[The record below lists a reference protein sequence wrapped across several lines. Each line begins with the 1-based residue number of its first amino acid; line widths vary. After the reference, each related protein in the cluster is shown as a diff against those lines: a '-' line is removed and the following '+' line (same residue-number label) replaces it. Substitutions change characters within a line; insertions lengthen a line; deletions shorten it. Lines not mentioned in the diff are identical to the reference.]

1 MPHIHPSAWLSGVY
15 YVALPSSLGADDDGT
30 AGWIEFGRPYWDFQI
45 RAEPETRLIE
55 PEEGLMLLFPSY
67 MFHRTLPFHRL
78 GRAHQHRLRRAAG
91 RVTAAGN
98 HGNVRMN
105 EQRKL
110 PQEAGYNL
118 RLRHPDFD
126 EYLAVWEAESARVR
140 DSLDCILDVRYGA
153 GPNMTADLFPAPTS
167 GAPIQV
173 FIHGGYW
180 RGMDKDVHSFPAEG
194 FVAAGGAAVS
204 LNYALAPAVTLDTI
218 IEQCRTAHEWVA
230 DNAGR
235 LNGDPDRIFVS
246 GHSAGGHLTAMML
259 CTDWAARGRPAD
271 LVKGGTA
278 ISGIFDLAPLMET
291 SINDDVRLDAEA
303 AARNSPIHN
312 LPAAGAG
319 GPLIAAVGAAETAAF
334 VAQNRAFAEA
344 WQARGFEATVME
356 IEGLHHYNVVMEMG
370 RPGSALTQAALT
382 QMGL

>member
-1 MPHIHPSAWLSGVY
+1 MS
-15 YVALPSSLGADDDGT
+15 
-30 AGWIEFGRPYWDFQI
+30 
-45 RAEPETRLIE
+45 
-55 PEEGLMLLFPSY
+55 
-67 MFHRTLPFHRL
+67 
-78 GRAHQHRLRRAAG
+78 
-91 RVTAAGN
+91 
-98 HGNVRMN
+98 
-105 EQRKL
+105 EQRNL
-110 PQEAGYNL
+110 PEEAGYNL
-118 RLRHPDFD
+118 RLRHPDHEEHF
-126 EYLAVWEAESARVR
+126 AVWETESARVR
-140 DSLDCILDVRYGA
+140 AALTCTLDVRYGA
-153 GPNMTADLFPAPTS
+153 GPNMTADLFPAPAG

-180 RGMDKDVHSFPAEG
+180 RAMDKDIHSFPAEG

-218 IEQCRTAHEWVA
+218 VEQCRSALEWIA

-291 SINDDVRLDAEA
+291 SINDDIRLNAESA
-303 AARNSPIHN
+303 AHNSPIHN
-312 LPAAGAG
+312 LPAAGA
-319 GPLIAAVGAAETAAF
+319 PLIAAVGGEETAAF
-334 VAQNRAFAEA
+334 LAQNRAFAEA
-344 WQARGFEATVME
+344 WQTRGFEATVME
-356 IEGLHHYNVVMEMG
+356 IEGLHHFNVVMEMG
-370 RPGSALTQAALT
+370 RPGSALTQAALA

>member
-1 MPHIHPSAWLSGVY
+1 
-15 YVALPSSLGADDDGT
+15 
-30 AGWIEFGRPYWDFQI
+30 
-45 RAEPETRLIE
+45 
-55 PEEGLMLLFPSY
+55 
-67 MFHRTLPFHRL
+67 
-78 GRAHQHRLRRAAG
+78 
-91 RVTAAGN
+91 
-98 HGNVRMN
+98 MN

-118 RLRHPDFD
+118 RRRHLDFE

-153 GPNMTADLFPAPTS
+153 GPNMTADLFPAPAS

-180 RGMDKDVHSFPAEG
+180 RAMDKDVHSFPAEG

-204 LNYALAPAVTLDTI
+204 LNYTLAPAVTLDTI
-218 IEQCRTAHEWVA
+218 IEQCRAALEWIA

-259 CTDWAARGRPAD
+259 CTDWTARRRPAD

-278 ISGIFDLAPLMET
+278 ISGIFDLTPLMET
-291 SINDDVRLDAEA
+291 SINDDIRLDAEA
-303 AARNSPIHN
+303 ATRNSPIHN

-356 IEGLHHYNVVMEMG
+356 IEGLHHYTVVMEMG
-370 RPGSALTQAALT
+370 RPGSALTQAALA

>member
-1 MPHIHPSAWLSGVY
+1 
-15 YVALPSSLGADDDGT
+15 
-30 AGWIEFGRPYWDFQI
+30 
-45 RAEPETRLIE
+45 
-55 PEEGLMLLFPSY
+55 
-67 MFHRTLPFHRL
+67 
-78 GRAHQHRLRRAAG
+78 
-91 RVTAAGN
+91 
-98 HGNVRMN
+98 MN
-105 EQRKL
+105 EQRQL

-118 RLRHPDFD
+118 RLRHPEFEDHFV
-126 EYLAVWEAESARVR
+126 VWEAESVRVR
-140 DSLDCILDVRYGA
+140 EALACTLDVRYGA
-153 GPNMTADLFPAPTS
+153 GPNMTADLFPAPAA

-180 RGMDKDVHSFPAEG
+180 RAMDKDVHSFPAEG
-194 FVAAGGAAVS
+194 FVAAGAAAVS

-218 IEQCRTAHEWVA
+218 VEQCRTALEWIA

-235 LNGDPDRIFVS
+235 LNGGPDRIFVS

-259 CTDWAARGRPAD
+259 CTDWAARGCPAD

-278 ISGIFDLAPLMET
+278 ISGIFDLAPIMET

-303 AARNSPIHN
+303 AVRNSPIHH
-312 LPAAGAG
+312 LPEAGA
-319 GPLIAAVGAAETAAF
+319 PLIAAVGAAETPAF

-344 WQARGFEATVME
+344 WRARGFEATVME
-356 IEGLHHYNVVMEMG
+356 IEGLHHYNVVSEMG